1 MRKNYVLKGNICY
14 CIESSRIEISDGA
27 YLVCEDGKSA
37 GIFPSLPEQYQDF
50 PITDFGECL
59 IIPGLVDLHTHAPQ
73 YAFRGLG
80 MDMPL
85 MEWLETHTFPEESK
99 YGDMEYAK
107 KAYQIFAD
115 NMKKGATTRACIF
128 ATIHSEGTDC
138 LMNLME
144 ETGLHTMVGR
154 VNMDRNSP
162 ANLCEPSPEQA
173 QADTEEWIIKSRMQ
187 YRNTEP
193 ILTPRFIPTCSDML
207 MEDLGELQQK
217 YHMPVQS
224 HLSEN
229 DSEIAFVQELCPW
242 SRFYGDAYDR
252 FGLFGGADCR
262 TVMAHCVHSGDDEIA
277 LMKKNG
283 VFIAHCAQSNTNLM
297 SGAAPVRRYLEE
309 GIPMGLGSDVAGGC
323 TTDMFRAMV
332 DSIHASNLRYRLFDD
347 SLKPLTPA
355 EAFYLATKGGG
366 AFFGRV
372 GSFEP
377 GYEMDA
383 LVLDD
388 RNLLHPQELTTLE
401 RLERMIYLADERN
414 IVHKYVAGEKLF

>member
-1 MRKNYVLKGNICY
+1 MRKNYVLKGNVCH

-37 GIFPSLPEQYQDF
+37 GIFLSLPERYRDL
-50 PITDFGECL
+50 PITDFGERL

-128 ATIHSEGTDC
+128 ATIHSEGTDR
-138 LMNLME
+138 LMSLME

-154 VNMDRNSP
+154 VNMDRNAP
-162 ANLCEPSPEQA
+162 VNLCEPSPEQA
-173 QADTEEWIIKSRMQ
+173 LADTEEWIIKSRMQ

-297 SGAAPVRRYLEE
+297 SGVAPVRRYLEE

-366 AFFGRV
+366 AFFGQV

-388 RNLLHPQELTTLE
+388 RNLPHPQELTTLE

-414 IVHKYVAGEKLF
+414 IVHKYVAGEMLF